1 MNPYKH
7 LAVKVRALL
16 ASESKLSA
24 EERKQNQWQLL
35 VTFAD
40 TKIMVG
46 KGDVNT
52 MFYQFGEGER
62 KIAFPDTVLDRLE
75 ALGTQKHYRYKVVV
89 GSKINHF
96 WSLPQA
102 LQKVVAVRG
111 AKVLGIK
118 DSAEWDTVASAIQGL
133 NGYEWKQKK

>member
-16 ASESKLSA
+16 ASEAKMTA

-35 VTFAD
+35 VTFTD
-40 TKIMVG
+40 TKLTVG

-52 MFYQFGEGER
+52 MFYQFGDGER
-62 KIAFPDTVLDRLE
+62 KIAFPDTVLDRLD
-75 ALGTQKHYRYKVVV
+75 ALGTQKHYRYLVVV
-89 GSKINHF
+89 DKTTKHF

-102 LQKVVAVRG
+102 LQKITPTRG
-111 AKVLGIK
+111 AKVYGLRDGVE
-118 DSAEWDTVASAIQGL
+118 SELVATAIQGL
-133 NGYEWKQKK
+133 NGYEWKNKK